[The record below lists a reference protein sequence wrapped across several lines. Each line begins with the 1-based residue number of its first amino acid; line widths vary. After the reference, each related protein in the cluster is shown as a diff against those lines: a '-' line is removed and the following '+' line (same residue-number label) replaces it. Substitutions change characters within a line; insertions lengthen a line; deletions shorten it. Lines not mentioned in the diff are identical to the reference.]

1 MSLKVRFEDSAVR
14 VSALLAQRIVQ
25 GQRQIAEEISKEGTL
40 LEFVPGEN
48 LTVQGDTNR
57 DVFFMLTGKVQ
68 VIINGVRLYY
78 RDHGTSVGE
87 MSASNPHIPRAAT
100 LEVVEPTVAWKIS
113 HERFEQIANAHPILW
128 RLVAIDLSARLEQR
142 NTLLNRTNSRP
153 RVFMICSAEALPI
166 ARAIRVG
173 LSHDAEIVLWNDE
186 LVFAPGGYPIE
197 ALEAQVNSADFG
209 IALAEP
215 DDLQI
220 SRDQKSAVPRDNVIF
235 ELGFFMSR
243 LGRHRTILL
252 VPENAD
258 VKLPSDFKGLTP
270 LPYDACIDSKKL
282 ATALG
287 PTIDKILTVVAQLGV
302 RASIMEPR

>member
-1 MSLKVRFEDSAVR
+1 MSLKARFEDNAAR

-25 GQRQIAEEISKEGTL
+25 GQREIAEEISKEGML
-40 LEFVPGEN
+40 LEFAPGKN
-48 LTVQGDTNR
+48 LIVQGDADR
-57 DVFFMLTGKVQ
+57 DVFFLLTGKVQ
-68 VIINGVRLYY
+68 MIINGVRLYY
-78 RDHGTSVGE
+78 RGHGTSVGE
-87 MSASNPHIPRAAT
+87 MSAINPQIARAAT
-100 LEVVEPTVAWKIS
+100 LEVVEPTVTWKIN
-113 HERFEQIANAHPILW
+113 HERLEQIANAHPSLW

-142 NTLLNRTNSRP
+142 NTLLNRTNNRP
-153 RVFMICSAEALPI
+153 RIFMICSAEALPI

-186 LVFAPGGYPIE
+186 MVFAPGGYPIE
-197 ALEAQVNSADFG
+197 TLEDQVNSADFG

-220 SRDQKSAVPRDNVIF
+220 SRDKKSAVPRDNVIF

-252 VPENAD
+252 VPEKAD

-270 LPYDACIDSKKL
+270 LPYDACADFKRL
-282 ATALG
+282 PTALG
-287 PTIDKILTVVAQLGV
+287 PTIDKILTVVAKLGV